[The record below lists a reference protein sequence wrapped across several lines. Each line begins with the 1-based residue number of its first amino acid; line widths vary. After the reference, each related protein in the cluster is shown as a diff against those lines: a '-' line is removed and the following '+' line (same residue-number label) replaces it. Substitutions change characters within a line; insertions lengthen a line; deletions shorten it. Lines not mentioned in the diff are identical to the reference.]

1 VGRLPTFCLSGA
13 GFTPRAE
20 EIARLRQAAER
31 VASSHGLE
39 IFDVQLRREPI
50 GMVLRV
56 VIDRPDQGRVETIEE
71 SVGIED
77 CQRVSQ
83 DLSALLDVED
93 EFGETDLAD
102 KYTLE
107 VSSPGLDRPL
117 RHAADYRRFAGRM
130 PKIVTSEPIERQSAF
145 AGRIAAV
152 EAGAVLLE
160 EGRKTHRVPLD
171 KIKRAHLDVEF

>member
-1 VGRLPTFCLSGA
+1 MGRLPTFCVSGA
-13 GFTPRAE
+13 GFTPKAE
-20 EIARLRQAAER
+20 EIARLRAAAER
-31 VASSHGLE
+31 VAASHGLDV
-39 IFDVQLRREPI
+39 FDVQLRREPI
-50 GMVLRV
+50 GTVLRV
-56 VIDRPDQGRVETIEE
+56 IIDRRDPGRVETPEE

-93 EFGETDLAD
+93 EFGQTDLAD

-117 RHAADYRRFAGRM
+117 RHEADYRRFAGRLAR
-130 PKIVTSEPIERQSAF
+130 IVTSEPIERQSAF

-152 EAGAVLLE
+152 EHGAVLRE
-160 EGRKTHRVPLD
+160 EGRKTHRVPLA
-171 KIKRAHLDVEF
+171 KIKRAHLAVEF